1 MPCPRSLPL
10 ALPHGLPKVNSIT
23 PKPRDSP
30 RNQTLYTRP
39 RRADR
44 SPVGYSLEQPQLSL
58 VRGGA
63 ASLSAEQRAAVTLL
77 TGVVRALPPRQL
89 VTLLRLVQELRKEH
103 FLDQIRETDIPALRI
118 LAEVISGWDEDGVFE
133 FARAWTSTLI
143 AREDG
148 FNWATADS
156 EEKACHRERI
166 TEELVRRGL
175 ANW

>member
-1 MPCPRSLPL
+1 
-10 ALPHGLPKVNSIT
+10 
-23 PKPRDSP
+23 
-30 RNQTLYTRP
+30 
-39 RRADR
+39 
-44 SPVGYSLEQPQLSL
+44 VGYPLEQPQLSL

-63 ASLSAEQRAAVTLL
+63 ASLSTEQRAVVTLL
-77 TGVVRALPPRQL
+77 TGVVRALPPNQL
-89 VTLLRLVQELRKEH
+89 VTLLRLVQELRGDH
-103 FLDQIRETDIPALRI
+103 LLDRIRETDVPALRI

-148 FNWATADS
+148 FDWATADS

-175 ANW
+175 ASW